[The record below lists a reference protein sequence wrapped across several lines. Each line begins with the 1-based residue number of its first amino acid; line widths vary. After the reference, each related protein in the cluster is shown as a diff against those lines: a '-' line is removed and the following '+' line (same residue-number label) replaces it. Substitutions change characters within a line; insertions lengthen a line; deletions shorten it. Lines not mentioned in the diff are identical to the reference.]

1 VNPTILRAE
10 FPKTDDIPSAA
21 DAPLIG
27 LVPSIPRTWL
37 ESGTAV
43 LDASGKLLDVNE
55 PLSTWLA
62 RARAEL
68 LGESFWELLGH
79 LCAEW
84 RPVLEKLARSASS
97 FDRANLKLSYG
108 EPFAGPP
115 QWFVLE
121 VARGGNAC
129 FVRLNSTLPPLAE
142 LEEAFWDEHLR
153 SDSARREMFVR
164 LLRAEARLDGL
175 MRRWPCVIFSQ
186 RPDFSVQFI
195 SPNIEELT
203 GITVAECIDQPQWFW
218 RLVHE
223 LDAGELEQQFK
234 RCVQGRADVT
244 NTYRIRHAVTGRVAY
259 ILEHR
264 QPAISQNG
272 LLLGYEVVWLDV
284 TRQTIAEKRLST
296 AAWKETLAV
305 LTLGMAHDFT
315 NIIAGIHSLSESFL
329 SDCAADHPF
338 REGLGLIK
346 KSSLQASQLVQR
358 MVNLHVGQTGERNYH
373 NLNDVTSDLVELVKK
388 ILPRRI
394 QTDTELSPAP
404 LAVYLDVV
412 EFRQVVINLILNAAD
427 AMPRGGEL
435 TLRTSRHEAA
445 PAVEN
450 LRGAFPRLPCVC
462 LTIEDTGSG
471 IKPRHLATIFDP
483 FFTTKAKGSGLGLY
497 NARIA
502 IEKHQGAISVT
513 SKEGL
518 GTSFHL
524 WLPEADFS
532 ESKQADDEARRN
544 RRARR
549 CLLLLGQPG
558 DMREKKAELLR
569 SHDFHVVVGSSTDD
583 FTELLDSPDYQFS
596 GVFLLVE
603 NNDPAL
609 ASLPGDVRQQKKD
622 IKIVVQLAGCN
633 QDDMDGRLLNKV
645 DLLLHSDLPEAD
657 MLQRLQSLFDQPA

>member
-1 VNPTILRAE
+1 VQTDLDSSSETTPPRLSPQLAALQSV
-10 FPKTDDIPSAA
+10 PKS
-21 DAPLIG
+21 
-27 LVPSIPRTWL
+27 WL
-37 ESGTAV
+37 EGGVAV
-43 LDASGKLLDVNE
+43 LDGGGKMIELNE
-55 PLSTWLA
+55 PLSNWLE

-68 LGESFWELLGH
+68 LGVSLWETLGR
-79 LCAEW
+79 LCADW
-84 RPVLEKLARSASS
+84 KPILAGLGAGRAG
-97 FDRANLKLSYG
+97 FDHANLKLT
-108 EPFAGPP
+108 PP
-115 QWFVLE
+115 GAEGTANPAQWFTLE
-121 VARGGNAC
+121 IARGGNTSY
-129 FVRLNSTLPPLAE
+129 VRLNSALPPLAE

-164 LLRAEARLDGL
+164 LLRAEARLEGL

-203 GITVAECIDQPQWFW
+203 GISGSQCMDQPQWFW

-223 LDAGELEQQFK
+223 MDTAELEQQFK
-234 RCVQGRADVT
+234 RCVQNRAPIT
-244 NTYRIRHAVTGRVAY
+244 NTYRIRHALTGRVAY
-259 ILEHR
+259 IMEHR
-264 QPAISQNG
+264 QPAISKNG

-329 SDCAADHPF
+329 TDMAQDHPF

-346 KSSLQASQLVQR
+346 NNSLQASQLVKR
-358 MVNLHVGQTGERNYH
+358 MVHLHVGQTGERGYH
-373 NLNDVTSDLVELVKK
+373 SLNDVTSDLVDLVKK

-394 QTDTELSPAP
+394 RTSTDLSPKQ

-427 AMPRGGEL
+427 AMPNGGAL
-435 TLRTSRHEAA
+435 TLHTSRHARLPE
-445 PAVEN
+445 
-450 LRGAFPRLPCVC
+450 LRNFKGVLPRLPCVC

-471 IKPRHLATIFDP
+471 IKERHLASIFDP

-513 SKEGL
+513 SEDGV
-518 GTSFHL
+518 GTKFCL
-524 WLPEADFS
+524 WLPEADFT
-532 ESKQADDEARRN
+532 ESQHASDEAKRQ
-544 RRARR
+544 RRARK

-558 DMREKKAELLR
+558 EMREKTAELLR
-569 SHDFHVVVGSSTDD
+569 SHEFQVVVAAATDNLS
-583 FTELLDSPDYQFS
+583 ELLDSPDYHFD
-596 GVFLLVE
+596 GILLLVE
-603 NNDPAL
+603 AHDATL
-609 ASLPGDVRQQKKD
+609 ASLPSDVRQQKKD
-622 IKIVVQLAGCN
+622 IKIAAKLAGCN
-633 QDDMDGRLLNKV
+633 QDDVDGRLLAKV
-645 DLLLHSDLPEAD
+645 DLLLNSDLAEAD
-657 MLQRLQSLFDQPA
+657 MLDRLRTFFGQSAA